1 MGPIAARK
9 ARQVVAHVRQV
20 LAIEVLCA
28 SQGLDFLAPLVP
40 GLGVR
45 AAQQAVRRTIPFM
58 EADRL
63 LAGDLPAA
71 ERLVPAGALR
81 VGAAEAGGGA
91 ARGGGGRG
99 GGGVGAPGGEAPR
112 RAGGGGGA
120 AP

>member
-63 LAGDLPAA
+63 LADDLRAA
-71 ERLVPAGALR
+71 ERLVLDGALR
-81 VGAAEAGGGA
+81 GAAGEAGGGA
-91 ARGGGGRG
+91 PRTGAQAGRRPG
-99 GGGVGAPGGEAPR
+99 GAPAGTSGPASGGCT
-112 RAGGGGGA
+112 
-120 AP
+120 